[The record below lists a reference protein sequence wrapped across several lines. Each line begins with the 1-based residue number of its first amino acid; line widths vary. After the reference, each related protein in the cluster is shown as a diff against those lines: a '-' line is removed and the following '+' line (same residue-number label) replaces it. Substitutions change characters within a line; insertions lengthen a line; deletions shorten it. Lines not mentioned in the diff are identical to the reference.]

1 MRARVREG
9 ELGIA
14 RSDYNLEVG
23 LDSHGWQTREM
34 PSRVKEGKY

>member
-14 RSDYNLEVG
+14 RSDYSQEVG
-23 LDSHGWQTREM
+23 LDSQGWQTREI
-34 PSRVKEGKY
+34 PSRIKEGKY